1 MVDSAHAKMIWTHE
15 GTTNWY
21 RNKRGRVVAI
31 TPWRNGDFW
40 RMTRKIEE
48 KNYVFDD

>member
-1 MVDSAHAKMIWTHE
+1 MVDSAHAKMIWTPE
-15 GTTNWY
+15 GTTHWY

-31 TPWRNGDFW
+31 TPWRNDDFW
-40 RMTRKIEE
+40 RMTRKIEK